1 MAYENELTVLN
12 TILNFKIPEVS
23 NDTKFWMIRTKKGY
37 FYNEFIGKKFVA
49 LAWNSVTCNTDFSEK
64 SREALKDSIVL
75 DYPDIKRPSTVINKC
90 NSFINEVKTNDILV
104 IPSAKSAFI
113 TFAFA
118 GEYFEDETKT
128 FEVENKVIYRID
140 HKDVVIDE
148 VSCPYK
154 KRRHIVP
161 IRTVKSEE
169 INYSLYRA
177 ISNYHGI
184 SNLDNYSRYILNMIY
199 GIYSYKNDV
208 NIIFNVR
215 KSGPIGPRL
224 LSGILYGATDYLCE
238 IGIEEHKIS
247 TQVNINSPGPID
259 FSIFDIYNWLKVNYF
274 PILALLVVAGGGSF
288 LTFKLP
294 GLPQIIKDIL
304 TLSDDIKKKKLETEK
319 AELEVIQKKI
329 ELYEKIKS
337 AGINPEDLK
346 KPLEVIF
353 TNTHELNVQPIEL
366 MDTNP
371 IDVVVAS
378 EEDESEEE

>member
-1 MAYENELTVLN
+1 M
-12 TILNFKIPEVS
+12 
-23 NDTKFWMIRTKKGY
+23 
-37 FYNEFIGKKFVA
+37 
-49 LAWNSVTCNTDFSEK
+49 
-64 SREALKDSIVL
+64 
-75 DYPDIKRPSTVINKC
+75 
-90 NSFINEVKTNDILV
+90 
-104 IPSAKSAFI
+104 
-113 TFAFA
+113 
-118 GEYFEDETKT
+118 
-128 FEVENKVIYRID
+128 
-140 HKDVVIDE
+140 
-148 VSCPYK
+148 
-154 KRRHIVP
+154 
-161 IRTVKSEE
+161 
-169 INYSLYRA
+169 
-177 ISNYHGI
+177 
-184 SNLDNYSRYILNMIY
+184 
-199 GIYSYKNDV
+199 
-208 NIIFNVR
+208 
-215 KSGPIGPRL
+215 
-224 LSGILYGATDYLCE
+224 CE

>member
-1 MAYENELTVLN
+1 M
-12 TILNFKIPEVS
+12 
-23 NDTKFWMIRTKKGY
+23 
-37 FYNEFIGKKFVA
+37 
-49 LAWNSVTCNTDFSEK
+49 
-64 SREALKDSIVL
+64 
-75 DYPDIKRPSTVINKC
+75 
-90 NSFINEVKTNDILV
+90 V

-118 GEYFEDETKT
+118 GEYFEDVTKT

-140 HKDVVIDE
+140 HKDVIIDE

-378 EEDESEEE
+378 EEDES